1 MPACS
6 KNYTHIYGVTKT
18 TLWKQFSA
26 GEMIAWSR
34 SGLGAEYPLS
44 LRLQN
49 DTVAR
54 WQHCSREVAQ
64 HPAVTRKQKWSF
76 IMDKSGLHRDFLLE
90 VCCKITTELHTA
102 LRRAAALASST
113 VASRWQSGLAVVDC
127 WCRLGGDV

>member
-54 WQHCSREVAQ
+54 
-64 HPAVTRKQKWSF
+64 
-76 IMDKSGLHRDFLLE
+76 
-90 VCCKITTELHTA
+90 
-102 LRRAAALASST
+102 
-113 VASRWQSGLAVVDC
+113 
-127 WCRLGGDV
+127 